1 MSIEGIS
8 ISTAEVTQTAA
19 TIRTLN
25 GSLTTKLE
33 EIKKEMNSLTSSWD
47 SDASRTIQD
56 KFNANSQKFSDYRAV
71 VDSYAAFLDNTVSNY
86 DATETTINSNA
97 SQFK

>member
-25 GSLTTKLE
+25 SSLTAKLE
-33 EIKKEMNSLTSSWD
+33 EIKKEMNGLTSSWD

-56 KFNANSQKFSDYRAV
+56 KFNGNAQKFSDYRAV